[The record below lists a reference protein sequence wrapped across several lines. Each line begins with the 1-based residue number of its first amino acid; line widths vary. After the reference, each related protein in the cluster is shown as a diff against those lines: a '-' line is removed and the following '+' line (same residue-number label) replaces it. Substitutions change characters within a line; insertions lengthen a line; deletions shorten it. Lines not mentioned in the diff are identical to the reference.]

1 MAVYGSNISTQV
13 EDFLEGVE
21 MSDCISD
28 HTPLNEMMY
37 VVIEQTEED
46 FNKIMMECG
55 VRELTYVEENHT
67 EMVYEA
73 SGIKKLTDSVKKW
86 FEDVW
91 AKIKKMIN
99 TALDNI
105 AKKSTEFRSKILK
118 NLNKDFLKKRLEN
131 VDKTKNFGTLYAY
144 QDLATANSRFIDSLD
159 SAETKLIELENDVNT
174 KVKDGST
181 DLGDVE
187 SECKKIITFV
197 AKDVGSVAGTGN
209 DKKYVDYKS
218 MGSTDFSASSV
229 KKFILSSLRGT
240 EFSVNG
246 EWVKSHFDEIIK
258 EVGEFPKTKRELKT
272 AYNKTKASINKSIK
286 NIKSHDNSKFFEAS
300 VFTKIIKYVKQLK
313 QILIACQQS
322 VITCVNEREAFYRSV
337 IIKVI
342 GTKPVKESSVWDD
355 DYFSESSTSDTISA
369 MFEW

>member
-13 EDFLEGVE
+13 DFLEGVE

-55 VRELTYVEENHT
+55 VRELAYVEENHT

-105 AKKSTEFRSKILK
+105 AKKSAEFRSKILK

-131 VDKTKNFGTLYAY
+131 VEKTRNFGTTYTYA
-144 QDLATANSRFIDSLD
+144 DISGKNEKIITALD
-159 SAETKLIELENDVNT
+159 EAEKLLIEHEDDINK
-174 KVKDGST
+174 KVKDGSS
-181 DLGDVE
+181 DLGD
-187 SECKKIITFV
+187 SDKECKKIIFDAVQRAANGFTTEF
-197 AKDVGSVAGTGN
+197 D
-209 DKKYVDYKS
+209 S
-218 MGSTDFSASSV
+218 MKGTDFSASNA
-229 KKFILSSLRGT
+229 KKWLLRDLRGDNLT
-240 EFSVNG
+240 VNG

-258 EVGEFPKTKRELKT
+258 EVGEFPKTKRELKSS
-272 AYNKTKASINKSIK
+272 YNKTKASINKSIK

-313 QILIACQQS
+313 QLLVVCQQS

-337 IIKVI
+337 IIKVV

>member
-55 VRELTYVEENHT
+55 VRELAYVEENHT

-91 AKIKKMIN
+91 ARIKKMIN

-105 AKKSTEFRSKILK
+105 AKKSAEFRSKILK

-131 VDKTKNFGTLYAY
+131 VEATKNFGVTYNY
-144 QDLATANSRFIDSLD
+144 EDISSKNEKFIKALND
-159 SAETKLIELENDVNT
+159 AEDNIVVFEKDVNT
-174 KVKDGST
+174 KVKNGET
-181 DLGDVE
+181 DLGDVDTK
-187 SECKKIITFV
+187 CKKYI
-197 AKDVGSVAGTGN
+197 N
-209 DKKYVDYKS
+209 D
-218 MGSTDFSASSV
+218 A
-229 KKFILSSLRGT
+229 IHLI
-240 EFSVNG
+240 SVNG
-246 EWVKSHFDEIIK
+246 GIAAGKSVDTMQDSTFSPSGAKKLLTNFLRGPQSTVNGTWVKSNFDTILK
-258 EVGEFPKTKRELKT
+258 EVGEFPKTKRDLKS
-272 AYNKTKASINKSIK
+272 AYNKTKESINKSIK
-286 NIKSHDNSKFFEAS
+286 AIKSHDNSKMFEAS
-300 VFTKIIKYVKQLK
+300 VFTKIVKHMKTLKQLM
-313 QILIACQQS
+313 IACQQS
-322 VITCVNEREAFYRSV
+322 VISCINEREAFYRSV